1 MKADPTKLAKGTEV
15 TCEIVW
21 KDGRR
26 THGRGKL
33 LFVDGDK
40 AYVETSLGAVEVD
53 LETVEEA

>member
-40 AYVETSLGAVEVD
+40 AYVETTSTSPWRRCVSS
-53 LETVEEA
+53 TPS